1 MYIIAIG
8 YAYVILMVTLVVIA
22 SGDWLKG
29 LAIALFLG
37 VLPLWVFV
45 KAVPGRRLHI
55 PLGQRARAPDG
66 ENAKADE

>member
-22 SGDWLKG
+22 AGDWLKG
-29 LAIALFLG
+29 LAIAVFLG

-45 KAVPGRRLHI
+45 KAVPRRRLHVG
-55 PLGQRARAPDG
+55 LRQGARAPDG
-66 ENAKADE
+66 EDTQANQ